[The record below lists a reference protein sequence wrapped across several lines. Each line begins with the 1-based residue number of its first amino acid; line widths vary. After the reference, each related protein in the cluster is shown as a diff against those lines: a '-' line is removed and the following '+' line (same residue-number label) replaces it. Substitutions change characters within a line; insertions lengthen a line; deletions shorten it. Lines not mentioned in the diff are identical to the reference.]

1 MKVKVINKNINQQF
15 DCEEVEIDGYKY
27 YIDYFQPIEVGKWY
41 ISNQSPR
48 LCVKIK
54 EGKYPYIHLN
64 NKGEEIAD
72 FYTWKGVIICSN
84 NPNIDIP
91 KVVDEVED
99 LDILKSKWYDNQEED
114 RSEAF
119 VFQYSGIVDD
129 ALEKG
134 IIIGYNKSQ
143 ETHPF
148 SEQDMLDFVL
158 WKDENKFSVI
168 STKEDWVSELLE
180 YSGCVYTTKEL
191 LQLWKEQQP
200 KVLFYE

>member
-143 ETHPF
+143 EMFPF
-148 SEQDMLDFVL
+148 TEEDMIEFVTWVKEYKFLDGTKSE
-158 WKDENKFSVI
+158 S
-168 STKEDWVSELLE
+168 E
-180 YSGCVYTTKEL
+180 YSKTEL

-200 KVLFYE
+200 KIVYYNY

>member
-91 KVVDEVED
+91 KVVNEVEKIAD
-99 LDILKSKWYDNQEED
+99 EWFLINGYNQFD
-114 RSEAF
+114 YIHSHR
-119 VFQYSGIVDD
+119 IPD
-129 ALEKG
+129 AITTNKLFKT
-134 IIIGYNKSQ
+134 GYNKSQ

>member
-1 MKVKVINKNINQQF
+1 MKYLLKQNKEDKGVLCDKVIVGMF
-15 DCEEVEIDGYKY
+15 DY
-27 YIDYFQPIEVGKWY
+27 YLDANDP
-41 ISNQSPR
+41 
-48 LCVKIK
+48 
-54 EGKYPYIHLN
+54 
-64 NKGEEIAD
+64 D
-72 FYTWKGVIICSN
+72 FRYVATN
-84 NPNIDIP
+84 DPNIDIP

-148 SEQDMLDFVL
+148 SEDDMIEFAV
-158 WKDENKFSVI
+158 WKEENRFSVI
-168 STKEDWVSELLE
+168 STKEHWVSELLN
-180 YSGCVYTTKEL
+180 YSGCVYTSKEL

-200 KVLFYE
+200 KIIYYEN

>member
-1 MKVKVINKNINQQF
+1 MKKYKLVHAKKQDTEHLCDKVT
-15 DCEEVEIDGYKY
+15 IDGFDY
-27 YIDYFQPIEVGKWY
+27 YLDYSQPIKVDKWY
-41 ISNQSPR
+41 ISNQAPR

-91 KVVDEVED
+91 KVVNEVEKIAD
-99 LDILKSKWYDNQEED
+99 EWFLINGYNQFD
-114 RSEAF
+114 YIHSHR
-119 VFQYSGIVDD
+119 IPD
-129 ALEKG
+129 AITTNKLFKT
-134 IIIGYNKSQ
+134 GYNKSQ

-191 LQLWKEQQP
+191 LQPWKEQQP

>member
-1 MKVKVINKNINQQF
+1 MKKYKLVHAKKQDTEHLCDKVT
-15 DCEEVEIDGYKY
+15 IDGFDY
-27 YIDYFQPIEVGKWY
+27 YLDYSQPIKVDKWY
-41 ISNQSPR
+41 ISNQAPR

-91 KVVDEVED
+91 KVVNEVEKIAD
-99 LDILKSKWYDNQEED
+99 EWFLINGYNQFD
-114 RSEAF
+114 YIHSHR
-119 VFQYSGIVDD
+119 IPD
-129 ALEKG
+129 AITTNKLFKT
-134 IIIGYNKSQ
+134 GYNKSQ

-200 KVLFYE
+200 KIVYYE

>member
-1 MKVKVINKNINQQF
+1 MKYKLINKQTNEEHLCDKVTIDGCSYYVSNEKATEGFYGYINFQGGDIKKIGKYFADDWKKVIA
-15 DCEEVEIDGYKY
+15 C
-27 YIDYFQPIEVGKWY
+27 
-41 ISNQSPR
+41 
-48 LCVKIK
+48 
-54 EGKYPYIHLN
+54 
-64 NKGEEIAD
+64 
-72 FYTWKGVIICSN
+72 N

-91 KVVDEVED
+91 KVVNEVEKIAD
-99 LDILKSKWYDNQEED
+99 EWFLINGYNQFD
-114 RSEAF
+114 YIHSHR
-119 VFQYSGIVDD
+119 IPD
-129 ALEKG
+129 AITTNKLFKT
-134 IIIGYNKSQ
+134 GYNKSQ

>member
-91 KVVDEVED
+91 KVVNEVEKIAD
-99 LDILKSKWYDNQEED
+99 EWFLINGYNQFD
-114 RSEAF
+114 YIHSHR
-119 VFQYSGIVDD
+119 IPD
-129 ALEKG
+129 AITTNKLFKT
-134 IIIGYNKSQ
+134 GYNKSQ
-143 ETHPF
+143 EMFPF
-148 SEQDMLDFVL
+148 TEEDMIEFAEWCQKPCLEDLRQPNV
-158 WKDENKFSVI
+158 VYI
-168 STKEDWVSELLE
+168 S
-180 YSGCVYTTKEL
+180 SGNFYWYKHKKYTPKEL
-191 LQLWKEQQP
+191 LQLWKERNP
-200 KVLFYE
+200 KKVYYEN